1 MSFPACRHGKKPP
14 PRAAVRVLTWLGEE
28 PFRVFFL
35 SGILFSIAG
44 VALWPLFYAGL
55 LGFYPGISHAR
66 VMIGCFGG
74 AFVFGFLGTAGPRIL
89 AAPRLTP
96 WELAGLFLLHLGSG
110 VCHLLALTVWGDRL
124 FLVLLMG
131 FCAALGARL
140 IFFRRNLPPP
150 ALLLAGTGLLCGLA
164 GTALWLH
171 PGSLSTASLHRLA
184 GLLLYQ
190 GFLLGPIM
198 GVGVFLFPRLLGGD
212 FGEPAPGPATRRA
225 LLHTLLA
232 AAALLLSFGVEVW
245 ADQRAGQWLR
255 AVAFVLA
262 LAQVRWRRAPDA
274 PPPGTL
280 ASALRVWCL
289 PLALLGLI
297 APGFAYSRH
306 VALDHL
312 LFVGGFG
319 LLCVIVA
326 SRVIFGH
333 SGELPGFARKSWP
346 ARSIVFL
353 IVLSA
358 LTRASADFKASIQL
372 SHYQY
377 AAWSWIIAAV
387 AWLLWHARRF
397 FQADRSAD

>member
-1 MSFPACRHGKKPP
+1 MSFPACRHAKSRP
-14 PRAAVRVLTWLGEE
+14 PRAAGRVLTWLAEE

-44 VALWPLFYAGL
+44 VALWPLFYAGWMD
-55 LGFYPGISHAR
+55 FHPGISHAR
-66 VMIGCFGG
+66 VMIECFGG
-74 AFVFGFLGTAGPRIL
+74 AFVIGFLGTAGPRIL

-96 WELAGLFLLHLGSG
+96 WELAGLFLLHFG
-110 VCHLLALTVWGDRL
+110 VGVGHLRAFTLWGDRL
-124 FLVLLMG
+124 FLSLLAG

-140 IFFRRNLPPP
+140 IFLRRNLPPP
-150 ALLLAGTGLLCGLA
+150 PLLLAGTGLLCGIA

-171 PGSLSTASLHRLA
+171 PASQTSASLHRFA

-225 LLHTLLA
+225 WLQTLLA
-232 AAALLLSFGVEVW
+232 AAALLASFGVEVW
-245 ADQRAGQWLR
+245 VDQRAGQLLR
-255 AVAFVLA
+255 AAAFVLA
-262 LAQVRWRRAPDA
+262 LAQVRWHRAPDA

-280 ASALRVWCL
+280 ASALRAWCL
-289 PLALLGLI
+289 PLALLGLV
-297 APGFAYSRH
+297 APAFAYSRH

-312 LFVGGFG
+312 LFIGGFG

-326 SRVIFGH
+326 SRVLFGH
-333 SGELPGFARKSWP
+333 SGDLPGFARQSWI

-353 IVLSA
+353 IVLAA
-358 LTRASADFKASIQL
+358 LTRASADFKASIQI

-377 AAWSWIIAAV
+377 AAWSWIIAAL
-387 AWLLWHARRF
+387 AWALWHARRF
-397 FQADRSAD
+397 FQADQSPD